1 MAKYK
6 LVNEL
11 GASTLSCIKD
21 TETGAIIPLDP
32 MNRDYEE
39 YLTWVAEGNTAEAAD

>member
-32 MNRDYEE
+32 DNTDYQE
-39 YLTWVAEGNTAEAAD
+39 YLAWVAAGNTAEAAD

>member
-6 LVNEL
+6 LVNKL
-11 GASTLSCIKD
+11 GESTLGCIKV

-32 MNRDYEE
+32 MNTDYQE
-39 YLTWVAEGNTAEAAD
+39 YLAWVAAGNTPTAAD

>member
-39 YLTWVAEGNTAEAAD
+39 YVAWVAEGNTAEAAD